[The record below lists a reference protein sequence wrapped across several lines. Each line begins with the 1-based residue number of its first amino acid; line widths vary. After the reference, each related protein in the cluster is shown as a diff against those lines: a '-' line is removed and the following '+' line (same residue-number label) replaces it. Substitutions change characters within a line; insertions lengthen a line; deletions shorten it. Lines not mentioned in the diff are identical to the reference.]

1 MDAVVAFIANGEGT
15 KPVEPASVR
24 STTQRNTPRPPHLD
38 ALVADA
44 AGGRAD
50 GPTSCRATV
59 ATIRNH
65 IVIAS
70 PPAALLRSSAVAA
83 RPRQMLSLTFAAVT
97 CATSAPRA
105 HRSRCGVWTP
115 PCGDRL
121 GSVQF
126 FSPAHRADRPAVH
139 HRPALVEPSPS
150 ALGGHL
156 ARRLGSLLRHLVCKR
171 LPRLFSR
178 SPQTPYSG
186 QAKTRHAERRIRQL
200 DGSILEGF
208 GASRRAW
215 LGVRAVG
222 NSWTEE
228 RPARSSRREESAVRC
243 AHAVLLLRWL
253 GHLKCTRWSEDKQ

>member
-1 MDAVVAFIANGEGT
+1 MVANRSHGRPWRSVGFDPVFFPRASRGPTRCPPPSSAGRAVPVGAARRGESHASDARRRPVSHST
-15 KPVEPASVR
+15 KRRQHVLPE
-24 STTQRNTPRPPHLD
+24 PHLISRGNICHGNNQGCSIWRRTCRSK
-38 ALVADA
+38 ASADYPCCTL
-44 AGGRAD
+44 
-50 GPTSCRATV
+50 GPR
-59 ATIRNH
+59 
-65 IVIAS
+65 
-70 PPAALLRSSAVAA
+70 
-83 RPRQMLSLTFAAVT
+83 
-97 CATSAPRA
+97 
-105 HRSRCGVWTP
+105 
-115 PCGDRL
+115 
-121 GSVQF
+121 
-126 FSPAHRADRPAVH
+126 
-139 HRPALVEPSPS
+139 
-150 ALGGHL
+150 
-156 ARRLGSLLRHLVCKR
+156 VCKR

-186 QAKTRHAERRIRQL
+186 QAKTRHPERRIRQL